1 MRICLG
7 LLAAAVFAASA
18 VAQVPTRSRSAPAPA
33 PAPRATTAPMPRVS
47 APIRS
52 RTADVQRSG
61 GYSNRGYG
69 SLDSSGTYTGQRVS
83 VFQRPRYPTFV
94 GRVTNGGGGPR
105 PVEPIHASC
114 NCGGRLYDLGYLRFG
129 SGFEFGFGPSYGLPF
144 LQPWMVR
151 AGCDLLLYSPGYRML
166 TLPLAFN
173 PNYSAGYGYYSTI
186 GKIRM
191 EPYEDVERV
200 SMTSFTAPKEARKAY
215 EKGAKKFVNGDL
227 LDAKGLLLE
236 AVELHPNY
244 AAAWTMLGR
253 TLARLEEFD
262 EARDAFERSIQADSQ
277 YLAPYRP
284 LVRILVNQKDW
295 AGVAELAQEGVD
307 LDPYDAELKYQ
318 LAVAAMELE
327 DYELA
332 RNMAER
338 LFTTDDAE
346 IFPESGYILA
356 KAHRML
362 GDEDKAI
369 RTLQE
374 YLERPGKATVRR
386 WAREDLRRLLAEAS
400 PESDGSAPQ

>member
-1 MRICLG
+1 M
-7 LLAAAVFAASA
+7 
-18 VAQVPTRSRSAPAPA
+18 SAP
-33 PAPRATTAPMPRVS
+33 S
-47 APIRS
+47 RS

-61 GYSNRGYG
+61 GYVGRGYG
-69 SLDSSGTYTGQRVS
+69 SLDSSGTYTGDRVS
-83 VFQRPRYPTFV
+83 TFSRPRYPTFV
-94 GRVTNGGGGPR
+94 GRVTNAGGGPR
-105 PVEPIHASC
+105 PMEPIQASC
-114 NCGGRLYDLGYLRFG
+114 NCGGRIYDLGYLRFG
-129 SGFEFGFGPSYGLPF
+129 SGFQFGFGPPYGLPF
-144 LQPWMVR
+144 LQPWMYR
-151 AGCDLLLYSPGYRML
+151 AGCNLMLYAPGYRML
-166 TLPLAFN
+166 TLPLDLD
-173 PNYSAGYGYYSTI
+173 PNFGMGYYSGL

-200 SMTSFTAPKEARKAY
+200 SVTSFTAPKEARKAY
-215 EKGAKKFVNGDL
+215 EKGAKKFVNGEL

-236 AVELHPNY
+236 AVELHPDY

-253 TLARLEEFD
+253 TLVQLEEHD

-284 LVRILVNQKDW
+284 LVRILVNRKDW
-295 AGVAELAQEGVD
+295 VGVAELAQKGVD

-318 LAVAAMELE
+318 LAVAAMELK

-332 RNMAER
+332 RDMAGR
-338 LFTTDDAE
+338 LFTTDDADL
-346 IFPESGYILA
+346 FPESGYILA

-386 WAREDLRRLLAEAS
+386 WAREDLQQLRAEAGAE
-400 PESDGSAPQ
+400 PAESAPQK